1 MTDLPGSPTQ
11 LAAERTALR
20 QRVAELEAKLE
31 AAETARRGAEQA
43 LHTNQERHQLA
54 AEAAHVGVWDWDLR
68 TNAFHLDPSIKGI
81 LGYRDDETPNELQ
94 TWVAHV
100 HADDREP
107 VMAAAQ
113 ACLDGDTPEYV
124 FEHRMLHK
132 DGSIRWIMVR
142 GRAVR
147 DAAGR
152 PIRMVGTD
160 TDITERKQMEREL
173 VRTERLRALGEMAQ
187 GISHNLNNMLT
198 SVLGPAQLIQRC
210 TDDPEVLR
218 EAEEIVLGAQR
229 ARDLVRRLDQ
239 AVRVEE
245 EATLYGVAV
254 NEAVQ
259 EAVQTTRPRWKDASE
274 AGNLA
279 VEVVTELEEVPPVQG
294 TGTGLL
300 EILTNLLLNAVDALP
315 HGGTITLRTRAVG
328 DHVQLTVSD
337 TGTGMDEET
346 RRRVFEPFFTTKASV
361 GAGLGLSTVY
371 GSVRRWGGRTE
382 VESAPG
388 AGTTFTLWLPVAA
401 EEEKPPDEEPGA
413 DLPAVGRGRL
423 LIVEDDESICRVLSQ
438 LLSGDHEV
446 DIRPDGRDA
455 VAQFAAGRYAVALID
470 LALPG
475 LSGDEVARAL
485 READPQLI
493 TVLMTGWPLDADD
506 QRSALFDYQLRKPF
520 EGMEEVEGVV
530 RQAVAQHGRRPSHVR
545 GAGLAP

>member
-1 MTDLPGSPTQ
+1 MARQEPVRDGPGSRVHVEEGYALIDLPGASA
-11 LAAERTALR
+11 LRGAEPAALR
-20 QRVAELEAKLE
+20 QRVAELEAALE
-31 AAETARRGAEQA
+31 ASETARRGAEQA

-124 FEHRMLHK
+124 FEHRMRHK
-132 DGSIRWIMVR
+132 DGSIRWFMVR

-173 VRTERLRALGEMAQ
+173 VRTERL
-187 GISHNLNNMLT
+187 
-198 SVLGPAQLIQRC
+198 
-210 TDDPEVLR
+210 
-218 EAEEIVLGAQR
+218 R

-455 VAQFAAGRYAVALID
+455 VAQFAAGRYAVVLID

-520 EGMEEVEGVV
+520 QGMEEVERVV
-530 RQAVAQHGRRPSHVR
+530 RQAAAQHAARRQQ
-545 GAGLAP
+545 GG